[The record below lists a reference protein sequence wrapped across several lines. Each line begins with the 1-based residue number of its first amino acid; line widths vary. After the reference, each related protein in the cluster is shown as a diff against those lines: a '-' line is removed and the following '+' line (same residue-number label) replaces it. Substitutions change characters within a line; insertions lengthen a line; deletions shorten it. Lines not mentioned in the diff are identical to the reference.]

1 MITDFFRLF
10 SINISVVKKSIFLVL
25 TLAIPV
31 AIFLFL
37 KLFGDNAFEVPILFD
52 EGITDCPNSVGVHV
66 VPEFEYVGEGGEKIN
81 SKMFKDFLIFGVLDA
96 ATSEINKELIVE
108 LVRIQDAFY
117 EIGVPYFVLFI
128 KGKPEEAN
136 ELRNSLR
143 EIGLM
148 KQYGDIAYMDESAL
162 DEFLICGIALIND
175 KTKSFTN
182 FVLVDT
188 QRRIRGFYDGLDMEE
203 TDRLIAE
210 LKILKP
216 KS

>member
-1 MITDFFRLF
+1 MITDFFSLF
-10 SINISVVKKSIFLVL
+10 KENIFTVKKSVFLVL

-37 KLFGDNAFEVPILFD
+37 KFFGDNAFEVPILFD
-52 EGITDCPNSVGVHV
+52 DGITGCPNSIGAHV

-81 SKMFKDFLIFGVLDA
+81 SSKHKDFLVFGVLDV
-96 ATSEINKELIVE
+96 ATPKINKELFVE

-117 EIGVPYFVLFI
+117 ETGVPYFVLFI
-128 KGKPEEAN
+128 KGNPEEAS
-136 ELRNSLR
+136 ELRTSLR

-148 KQYGDIAYMDESAL
+148 KQYGDIAYMDENTL
-162 DEFLICGIALIND
+162 EEFLTCGIALIKN
-175 KTKSFTN
+175 KTESFTN

-188 QRRIRGFYDGLDMEE
+188 HRRIRGFYDGLDMKE
-203 TDRLIAE
+203 TDRLILE
-210 LKILKP
+210 LRILKS